1 MNDFQAPR
9 FIAPHFIEI
18 EGSADIPGLVQRACA
33 FTTAA
38 PGWPRDAAGATH
50 HHLCLLRS
58 ETGRWHEA
66 GPVQW
71 RTESRPLF
79 MPDAPGVASG
89 RAPDLMRAIVAALG
103 AAHAPVHPQGDA
115 MLAAEPVLCVAP
127 AFVPLVREPGL
138 PGVWACSHLSAAGPV
153 SAEQPWTHLQT
164 AFIRAWPGGSGPAFR
179 CELETVSFVA
189 VMAGRTGDAAPDRE
203 RDFWSAES
211 LEEAMQG
218 CLARIFA
225 PRATTAEGKR

>member
-1 MNDFQAPR
+1 MSEPQTPR

-18 EGSADIPGLVQRACA
+18 EGSTDVPGPVRRACA

-38 PGWPRDAAGATH
+38 PGWARDATGATH
-50 HHLCLLRS
+50 HHLCMLLS

-71 RTESRPLF
+71 RTESRALSAGGTPSI
-79 MPDAPGVASG
+79 AAG
-89 RAPDLMRAIVAALG
+89 RAPDLMRGIVAALA

-115 MLAAEPVLCVAP
+115 TLPAEAVLCVAP
-127 AFVPLVREPGL
+127 AFVPVVREAGL

-179 CELETVSFVA
+179 CELETLPFSA
-189 VMAGRTGDAAPDRE
+189 VMSGTAGATAAGREMA
-203 RDFWSAES
+203 FWSAES
-211 LEEAMQG
+211 LEQAMRS

-225 PRATTAEGKR
+225 PRTAAAEGKR